1 MVNNPTPLTPAPLTP
16 HCLDGSENRS
26 RVLIVDQSPENREV
40 LRTVLQRHGYEIFEA
55 ERDTDGLTLAGKC
68 HPKVLVLDID
78 TVDPDDR
85 SVIEGFDH
93 HAQKENT
100 SVVLLGQVPKP
111 HLSLANSDV
120 VSKPYHY
127 GPLIRKI
134 EALLRQTEAP
144 ATKTSPP
151 D

>member
-1 MVNNPTPLTPAPLTP
+1 MVNNPTSLTPQSSHLPVNA
-16 HCLDGSENRS
+16 S

-55 ERDTDGLTLAGKC
+55 ERDTDGLSLAETC
-68 HPKVLVLDID
+68 HPKVLVLDMDTID
-78 TVDPDDR
+78 SADR
-85 SVIEGFDH
+85 SVIEGFDQ

-100 SVVLLGQVPKP
+100 SVVLLGRVPKP
-111 HLSLANSDV
+111 HLPLTNSDV

-134 EALLRQTEAP
+134 ESLLSQTNPNGVQAE
-144 ATKTSPP
+144 
-151 D
+151 